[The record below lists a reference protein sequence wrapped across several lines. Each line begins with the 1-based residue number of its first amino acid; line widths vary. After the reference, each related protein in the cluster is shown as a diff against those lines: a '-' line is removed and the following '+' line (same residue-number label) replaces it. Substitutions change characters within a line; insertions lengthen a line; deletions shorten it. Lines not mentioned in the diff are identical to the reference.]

1 MYQIPVQPS
10 PLPFLFSVL
19 LHTNTDDIFQ
29 ARKRLDW
36 LERTRGN
43 TIITLHSP
51 TLFNVFGSG
60 FLNTVV
66 KDKKQIKKE
75 PKVVTKR
82 NDPLEILEAIDK
94 AIRRRLKI
102 RRRAAREARADI
114 SSDTPSEPLEGPAP
128 QRREFSSSEEAQ
140 EEKGE

>member
-1 MYQIPVQPS
+1 M
-10 PLPFLFSVL
+10 
-19 LHTNTDDIFQ
+19 
-29 ARKRLDW
+29 
-36 LERTRGN
+36 
-43 TIITLHSP
+43 
-51 TLFNVFGSG
+51 
-60 FLNTVV
+60 V

-128 QRREFSSSEEAQ
+128 QRREFSSSEEV
-140 EEKGE
+140 